1 MCVKR
6 YAACEIYTGKPM
18 LCKYAFA
25 MGVPWGGRLPVNK
38 MSTTARVTVCLHSN
52 ITVSGNANRRVRRLR
67 MVGVRASNNNKR
79 RAESESPY
87 EVLGVSVAAS
97 PQEIKSAYRK
107 LALKY
112 HPDVNKEPN
121 AQEKFMRIKH
131 AYNTLLDSNSRLKY
145 DFRKHRAD
153 SRQTSKKGFQKEF
166 EDEEEFYGFGDFF
179 QDLQT
184 EFRNW
189 EASADTQGKPKSLW
203 EELAELGEDFVE
215 FLEKELNINDQIN
228 EEETSDGQEKT
239 NRSEDIN
246 SSLTEDYSPKKNG
259 QQNKL
264 EADIDEIEAALAKLK
279 RELGL

>member
-1 MCVKR
+1 MV
-6 YAACEIYTGKPM
+6 
-18 LCKYAFA
+18 
-25 MGVPWGGRLPVNK
+25 VPWGGRLPVNK
-38 MSTTARVTVCLHSN
+38 MSTIARVTMCLHRN
-52 ITVSGNANRRVRRLR
+52 ITINGTANRRVRRLR
-67 MVGVRASNNNKR
+67 MVGVKASNNNKR
-79 RAESESPY
+79 AGSESPY
-87 EVLGVSVAAS
+87 EVLGVPVAAS

-145 DFRKHRAD
+145 DFRKHRDD
-153 SRQTSKKGFQKEF
+153 SRQTSKRGFQKEF
-166 EDEEEFYGFGDFF
+166 EDEEEFYGFDDFF

-189 EASADTQGKPKSLW
+189 EASADSQGKPKSLW

-215 FLEKELNINDQIN
+215 FLEKELNINDQIS
-228 EEETSDGQEKT
+228 EEETSDGQEKK

-246 SSLTEDYSPKKNG
+246 SRLTEDYSVKKNG

>member
-1 MCVKR
+1 
-6 YAACEIYTGKPM
+6 M
-18 LCKYAFA
+18 LCKYASP

-38 MSTTARVTVCLHSN
+38 MSTTARVTMRLHTN
-52 ITVSGNANRRVRRLR
+52 ITISGNDNCNRRVRRMR
-67 MVGVRASNNNKR
+67 MVAVRASNNNKR

-145 DFRKHRAD
+145 DFRNRRAD
-153 SRQTSKKGFQKEF
+153 SSQTSKRGFQKKF
-166 EDEEEFYGFGDFF
+166 EDEEEFYGFDDFF
-179 QDLQT
+179 RDLQT
-184 EFRNW
+184 EFRNL
-189 EASADTQGKPKSLW
+189 EANADSQGKPKSLW

-215 FLEKELNINDQIN
+215 FLEKELNINDQSN
-228 EEETSDGQEKT
+228 EEETSTGQEKR
-239 NRSEDIN
+239 NRSEDI
-246 SSLTEDYSPKKNG
+246 EDYSVKENG

>member
-1 MCVKR
+1 
-6 YAACEIYTGKPM
+6 M
-18 LCKYAFA
+18 LCNYVSA
-25 MGVPWGGRLPVNK
+25 MGVPWGGSLPLNK
-38 MSTTARVTVCLHSN
+38 MSTTARVTLCVHTSVNSN
-52 ITVSGNANRRVRRLR
+52 INGNGNVNCNSNRRVRRLR
-67 MVGVRASNNNKR
+67 MVGVRASKNNKW

-145 DFRKHRAD
+145 DFRNRRAD
-153 SRQTSKKGFQKEF
+153 SSQTSKRGFQKKF

-184 EFRNW
+184 ELRNW
-189 EASADTQGKPKSLW
+189 EANVDSQGKPKSLW

-215 FLEKELNINDQIN
+215 FLEKELNVNDQSN
-228 EEETSDGQEKT
+228 EEGTSNGQEKR
-239 NRSEDIN
+239 NRNVDIN
-246 SSLTEDYSPKKNG
+246 SSSTEDYSVKKNG
-259 QQNKL
+259 QQNKI
-264 EADIDEIEAALAKLK
+264 EDDIDEIEAALAKLK